1 MKIGK
6 DTVVS
11 VDYHLTSS
19 IEGEA
24 ENLVEQTTLE
34 HPFVFLFGSGSLL
47 PDFEKNML
55 GKIAGEPFD
64 FKIEAENGYGLVQED
79 YIVKIDKSAFMV
91 DGNFDAERVNVGNE
105 LEMNDADGNILV
117 GLVVEITDEHVT
129 MDFNHPLAGHDLHFK
144 GKILEVREA
153 TPDEISHGHV
163 HGPGGHHH

>member
-1 MKIGK
+1 
-6 DTVVS
+6 
-11 VDYHLTSS
+11 
-19 IEGEA
+19 
-24 ENLVEQTTLE
+24 
-34 HPFVFLFGSGSLL
+34 
-47 PDFEKNML
+47 ML

-129 MDFNHPLAGHDLHFK
+129 MDFNHPLAGHNLHFK